1 MHIRTKFDGGKVYNL
16 CNRGSW
22 HACRAFFVVLAL
34 IVVIFFFQRMCCTFG
49 FDLCFKEFFNV

>member
-22 HACRAFFVVLAL
+22 HERCYGGAL
-34 IVVIFFFQRMCCTFG
+34 RMNLGPEWSCKVWEDSTGTEPVF
-49 FDLCFKEFFNV
+49 